1 MPSKVSENINIK
13 TNILHLHIV
22 KNNCFFREQLILKR
36 ISWKKY
42 MKSGV
47 KLPINQTIGGQKMG
61 RVKINPKALK
71 WARIDSGYDYD
82 NLPNK
87 IKPKFRQWESGKLM
101 PTWNQL
107 CDISRYFKRPTA
119 FFFREKFPKHI
130 DPELIEYRKSNNLNL
145 NNITP
150 TLKIGIREVISR
162 RDTFLEI
169 MEEMHHPLTSFSQYR
184 VNSENISQLSS
195 HIREILNVDL
205 IEQKSWLYKNNR
217 KDTAHYNFINKW
229 KEILSSKLGVLI
241 FEIPKVDLKEMRALC
256 IYYDK
261 HPIILLNGAD
271 SPNGRIFSLFHEL
284 THLILGESAICD
296 VDKNN
301 SKEWLC
307 NNVAAEFLVPKE
319 DLLKNH
325 IVKSKDSMEWSNQEL
340 ADLSNEYGISKESM
354 LLMLIHT
361 HRAYQKSYEVMKEDW
376 KFKLDKKSFGGGSPV
391 LNQIKY
397 HGTMYS
403 RLMLNAYENGVI
415 SSVEFSQNI
424 NLRLKH
430 VDELTE
436 QLFR

>member
-1 MPSKVSENINIK
+1 
-13 TNILHLHIV
+13 
-22 KNNCFFREQLILKR
+22 
-36 ISWKKY
+36 
-42 MKSGV
+42 
-47 KLPINQTIGGQKMG
+47 MG

-71 WARIDSGYDYD
+71 WARIDSGYDYE

-87 IKPKFRQWESGKLM
+87 IKPKFEEWESGKLM

-130 DPELIEYRKSNNLNL
+130 NPELIEYRKSDNLNL
-145 NNITP
+145 NNISPALT
-150 TLKIGIREVISR
+150 IGIREVISR

-169 MEEMHHPLTSFSQYR
+169 MGEMHRPLTSFSQYR
-184 VNSENISQLSS
+184 LNSENIPQLSR

-205 IEQKSWLYKNNR
+205 TEQKSWLYNNNR
-217 KDTAHYNFINKW
+217 KDKPHYNFLNKW
-229 KEILSSKLGVLI
+229 KEILSSKLGVLV

-284 THLILGESAICD
+284 THLIIGESAICD

-319 DLLKNH
+319 DLLKNP
-325 IVKSKDSMEWSNQEL
+325 IVLNKNSNEWSKQEL
-340 ADLSNEYGISKESM
+340 KDLSNEYGVSKES
-354 LLMLIHT
+354 LLLRLIHT
-361 HRAYQKSYEVMKEDW
+361 GKAYPNSYEILKKDF
-376 KFKLDKKSFGGGSPV
+376 KFKSNKKSFGGGSPV

-397 HGTMYS
+397 HGTLYS